1 MQINLCQ
8 FIMWG
13 RRDVVANNCPCHSS
27 PSLWPSISTGWASHS
42 SLLRP
47 GRRIYSS
54 QSPARGHR
62 LWMKMARL
70 LHKATVE
77 DWRKTVRFFSSE
89 KCTSGRTAH
98 WEHLCCYHPLK
109 NTTVSTLHLASLMCT
124 NKTNPESKTVGGGQ
138 NNDVKIRQTA
148 LSYSRNVSKSDLAL
162 DS

>member
-1 MQINLCQ
+1 
-8 FIMWG
+8 MWG

-27 PSLWPSISTGWASHS
+27 PSLWPSISSGWASHS

-62 LWMKMARL
+62 LWMKMAQL
-70 LHKATVE
+70 LHKLLWRIGEKQLYFSPQRNALLGGQHTENTYAATI
-77 DWRKTVRFFSSE
+77 
-89 KCTSGRTAH
+89 H
-98 WEHLCCYHPLK
+98 WKIQP
-109 NTTVSTLHLASLMCT
+109 VSTLHLASLICT
-124 NKTNPESKTVGGGQ
+124 NNTNPESKTVVGGQ

-148 LSYSRNVSKSDLAL
+148 LSSSRNVSKSDLAL